1 MAKAVNYTP
10 EMETEMTA
18 MYEAGQAANLSN
30 KDNVAAISEK
40 LSRVTR
46 SVQSKL
52 SRMGVYVTEEKVKA
66 APRDEG
72 PTKTALLSALESLI
86 NVKLE
91 SGMGMNKA
99 DIVTLTAAVSGL
111 TSAETVDADDSVEVA

>member
-1 MAKAVNYTP
+1 MAKAANYTP

-18 MYEAGQAANLSN
+18 MYVAGQAANLSN
-30 KDNVAAISEK
+30 KDNVAAIAEK
-40 LSRVTR
+40 LSRVSR
-46 SVQSKL
+46 SVTSKL

-66 APRDEG
+66 QPRDDG
-72 PTKTALLSALESLI
+72 PTKTALLSALENLVGI
-86 NVKLE
+86 DLE

-111 TSAETVDADDSVEVA
+111 ISTETVDADDSGEVA